1 MCLAIA
7 DCNCPSTRIGSCGGR
22 SLRYLVAVL
31 GLLPAS
37 RLKNVLLRRVAGYR
51 IGSRVV
57 IDPCL
62 LLNVD
67 QLILGDDT
75 FIGLLTTLR
84 DLRSV
89 ELGRGAHLGRFNWVT
104 AARTLRHQSEGHA
117 TLKLDEGAGVT
128 SRHYVDCSG
137 GIRIGKYSTVAG
149 VRSVFSTHGIETAGC
164 WQVGTPIVI
173 GEFCLI
179 SSCVR
184 IVPGVTIA
192 DRCVVA
198 MGAVVADSL
207 TESDGL
213 YAGVP
218 AIRKRAVSGD
228 YFRRTDPN
236 VAARP

>member
-1 MCLAIA
+1 M
-7 DCNCPSTRIGSCGGR
+7 
-22 SLRYLVAVL
+22 RYLVAVL
-31 GLLPAS
+31 GLLPPS
-37 RLKNVLLRRVAGYR
+37 RLKNALLRRVGGYR
-51 IGSRVV
+51 VGSRVV

-62 LLNVD
+62 LINVD
-67 QLILGDDT
+67 QLILDDDT
-75 FIGLLTTLR
+75 FVGLFTTLR

-104 AARTLRHQSEGHA
+104 AARMLRHQSDRHA
-117 TLKLDEGAGVT
+117 TLKLDEGAGLT

-149 VRSVFSTHGIETAGC
+149 VRSVFFTHGIDTSGG
-164 WQVGTPIVI
+164 WQVGSPIVI

-184 IVPGVTIA
+184 MVPGVTIA

-207 TESDGL
+207 TESDCL

-218 AIRKRAVSGD
+218 AVRKHAVSGN
-228 YFRRTDPN
+228 YFGRTEPF

>member
-1 MCLAIA
+1 M
-7 DCNCPSTRIGSCGGR
+7 
-22 SLRYLVAVL
+22 RYLVAVL

-37 RLKNVLLRRVAGYR
+37 RVKNALLRRVAGYR
-51 IGSRVV
+51 VGSRVV
-57 IDPCL
+57 IDPCI

-75 FIGLLTTLR
+75 FVGLFTTLR
-84 DLRSV
+84 DLRCV
-89 ELGRGAHLGRFNWVT
+89 ELGTGAHLGRFNWVT
-104 AARTLRHQSEGHA
+104 AARIMRHQSERHG

-149 VRSVFSTHGIETAGC
+149 VRSVFSTHGIDTTAC
-164 WQVGTPIVI
+164 WQVGSPIVI

-179 SSCVR
+179 SSCVL

-198 MGAVVADSL
+198 MGAVVASSL
-207 TESDGL
+207 TESDSL

-218 AIRKRAVSGD
+218 AVRKRAVSGN
-228 YFRRTDPN
+228 YFRRSDPF
-236 VAARP
+236 VAPRP